1 MEPSTPGYL
10 VVHPGTSDA
19 FRVDLEDGNVLEI
32 GRKPNPNP
40 SMRRLVLAVPEVSGN
55 HAEIRQAAEGW
66 AIRDLGST
74 NGTRLNGDW
83 ITPGQEYVL
92 KNGDVIKIA
101 QVDLQVNLP
110 EDNGSRER
118 KPAVAEDEHEKTQF
132 HIKLINATILVG
144 DIRSFTSLM
153 EQYSS
158 QPERVMH
165 AAQRVFQLLSEEI
178 RKQHGQ
184 VEKVAGDAIM
194 AYWQGSDSPQSE
206 NNLCAYQACYTALQM
221 RNAVKQIS
229 AKAENW
235 PFPDFPL
242 WLDVA
247 LATGPVAAGV
257 LGAAKANPALLGDTA
272 NLAFRLEKMIGEDS
286 PGDIIMDGSTYEL
299 IKGHFNVSSLGS
311 YTVKGRQRPVAVYRL
326 LGAADSN

>member
-1 MEPSTPGYL
+1 MDSSSQGYL
-10 VVHPGTSDA
+10 VVHPGTPDA
-19 FRVDLEDGNVLEI
+19 FRVEFEEGKVLEI
-32 GRKPNPNP
+32 GRKPNPA
-40 SMRRLVLAVPEVSGN
+40 SQRRLVLPVPEVSGN
-55 HAEIRQAAEGW
+55 HAEIRMSSDGW
-66 AIRDLGST
+66 TVRDLGST

-92 KNGDVIKIA
+92 KNSDVIKIA

-110 EDNGSRER
+110 NDNGSQRR
-118 KPAVAEDEHEKTQF
+118 VQSSEDEHEKTQF

-153 EQYSS
+153 EHYSE

-165 AAQRVFQLLSEEI
+165 AAQRVFHNLTEEI

-194 AYWQGSDSPQSE
+194 AYWQGGDVPLAE
-206 NNLCAYQACYTALQM
+206 GNLCAYQACYTALQL
-221 RNAVKQIS
+221 RGIVKTFIS
-229 AKAENW
+229 KAENW

-242 WLDVA
+242 WLDLA

-272 NLAFRLEKMIGEDS
+272 NLAFRLEKMIGADS

-299 IKGHFNVSSLGS
+299 IKGHFGVDSLGS
-311 YTVKGRQRPVAVYRL
+311 YTVKGRQKPVDVYRL
-326 LGAADSN
+326 LELINKP